1 MLIEL
6 AVAAVGVAIGVA
18 VLKRPRPVVA
28 EPDPPRVQKLVE
40 LRAQVARA
48 IQQRDLSH
56 LMADQL
62 AQVDAVV
69 DGFRKLHREERRLAA
84 YVRANPQGLIDG
96 EIREVEQRLA
106 RAEGPKRELL
116 AENLGIL
123 RQRQAKQVQI
133 HQTHDTLK
141 AHLDMQE
148 DAVKLVLDQALTA
161 STPAELEVD
170 LQRLTRTIAATDE
183 ALAETRTLL
192 PEMTRNA

>member
-69 DGFRKLHREERRLAA
+69 DGFRKLHREERRLA
-84 YVRANPQGLIDG
+84 
-96 EIREVEQRLA
+96 A